1 MTSRSKTSPLVG
13 TVVSFLTVTIG
24 LALFVYTVHQVGI
37 KEILEGLQRVG
48 LGFFLILI
56 LSGIRELTRTIAW
69 IRSIEPPYHLPLGD
83 ALAARTTGEALGNIT
98 PLGLLLSEP
107 SKATFVGNLVPPLVA
122 FSALAAEQILY
133 SLSVA
138 ILIACGLAVF
148 ILSYPLPEGLQIIA
162 MVALSGFV
170 SLALGG
176 AWLIRAEPKVVT
188 GLISKLAKLGLVGS
202 FLESYIEDIRTT
214 EERIF
219 KIYKK
224 KPGLLLELSLLELI
238 FHVAGTAE
246 TYITLAL
253 LGDSVVPTLT
263 TAFILESVNRAINV
277 IFKFIPFRLGVD
289 EVGTGI
295 VSQVLGYGTTVGV
308 TLAIVRKARVLCWSS
323 LGIVLFIRHKTS
335 IKTLLAKVTSRETRD
350 L

>member
-13 TVVSFLTVTIG
+13 TVVGFFTVTIG
-24 LALFVYTVHQVGI
+24 LALFVYTVYQAGI
-37 KEILEGLQRVG
+37 GEILEGLQRVG

-56 LSGIRELTRTIAW
+56 LSGIRELTRSTAW

-83 ALAARTTGEALGNIT
+83 AIAARTTGEALGNVT

-107 SKATFVGNLVPPLVA
+107 SKAAFVMNVVPPLVA

-148 ILSYPLPEGLQIIA
+148 ILSYPLPEGLQIIT
-162 MVALSGFV
+162 MVALAGFV
-170 SLALGG
+170 SLVLGG
-176 AWLIRAEPKVVT
+176 AWLIRAEPKVIT
-188 GLISKLAKLGLVGS
+188 GLISKLAKLGSVGS
-202 FLESYIEDIRTT
+202 FLESHVEDIRTT
-214 EERIF
+214 EEQIF

-224 KPGLLLELSLLELI
+224 NPKRLLELSLLELI
-238 FHVAGTAE
+238 FHISGIAE
-246 TYITLAL
+246 IYITLAL

-277 IFKFIPFRLGVD
+277 IFKFVPFRLGVD

-323 LGIVLFIRHKTS
+323 LGIVLFIKHKTS
-335 IKTLLAKVTSRETRD
+335 IKTLLTKITSRETRD

>member
-13 TVVSFLTVTIG
+13 TVVGFFTVTIG
-24 LALFVYTVHQVGI
+24 SALFVYTVYQAGI
-37 KEILEGLQRVG
+37 GEILEGLRRVG

-56 LSGIRELTRTIAW
+56 LSGIRELTRSIAW

-83 ALAARTTGEALGNIT
+83 AIAARTTGEALGNVT

-107 SKATFVGNLVPPLVA
+107 SKATFVMNVVPPLVA

-133 SLSVA
+133 SLSAA

-148 ILSYPLPEGLQIIA
+148 ILSYPLPEGLQIVT
-162 MVALSGFV
+162 MVALAGFV
-170 SLALGG
+170 SLVLGA
-176 AWLIRAEPKVVT
+176 AWLIRAEPKIVT
-188 GLISKLAKLGLVGS
+188 GLVSKLAKLGAVGS
-202 FLESYIEDIRTT
+202 FLESHVEDIRTT
-214 EERIF
+214 EEQIF

-224 KPGLLLELSLLELI
+224 NPKRLLELSLLELI
-238 FHVAGTAE
+238 FHISGIAE
-246 TYITLAL
+246 IYITLAL

-263 TAFILESVNRAINV
+263 TAFILESVNRSINV
-277 IFKFIPFRLGVD
+277 IFKFVPFRLGVD

-308 TLAIVRKARVLCWSS
+308 TLAIVRKARILCWSS
-323 LGIVLFIRHKTS
+323 LGFVLFIKHKTS
-335 IKTLLAKVTSRETRD
+335 IKALLTKITSRKTRD